1 MLQQLLVDC
10 SGCCC
15 GCQVTNGAISEKLS
29 GNIFGMIL
37 LYSTPPP
44 PPHWHFVAVSIL
56 SPAPAPI
63 PAPVLVPHKSAKS
76 FNDAARLSAVLLL
89 SASDRMTG

>member
-15 GCQVTNGAISEKLS
+15 GCQVTSGAISEKLS
-29 GNIFGMIL
+29 ENISGMIL
-37 LYSTPPP
+37 HYSA
-44 PPHWHFVAVSIL
+44 PHPLAHFVAVSIL
-56 SPAPAPI
+56 RPAPVRI
-63 PAPVLVPHKSAKS
+63 PAPELVLHKSAKS